1 MTKVESQQIDV
12 YWLDDNQGEI
22 FKALIYI
29 GDQYIC
35 EALPKPR
42 PNRASLERT
51 PEDEKMMQ
59 LMSEYRITIDS
70 FQRSQKQNLEGVA
83 IINEKPKTLNNKFQ
97 VPGRQPKAKRPQP
110 QETEFFEDDFNDD
123 LTYEP
128 QENAGGSWRN
138 TFN

>member
-1 MTKVESQQIDV
+1 
-12 YWLDDNQGEI
+12 
-22 FKALIYI
+22 
-29 GDQYIC
+29 
-35 EALPKPR
+35 
-42 PNRASLERT
+42 
-51 PEDEKMMQ
+51 
-59 LMSEYRITIDS
+59 MSEYRITIDS

-97 VPGRQPKAKRPQP
+97 VPGRKPKAKRPQP